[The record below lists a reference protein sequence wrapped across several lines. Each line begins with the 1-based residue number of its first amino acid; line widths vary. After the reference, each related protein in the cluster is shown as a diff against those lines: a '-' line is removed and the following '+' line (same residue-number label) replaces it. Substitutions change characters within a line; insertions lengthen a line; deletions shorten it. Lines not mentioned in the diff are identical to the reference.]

1 MAQVAAMRKA
11 RSVSSLVTA
20 VAAYPEQDSSSSC
33 CSPVAGCEGWSSTL
47 GRGRS
52 RASSVTSLASSSSGD
67 TTASFHV
74 KTGLS
79 TSTQLTV
86 R

>member
-11 RSVSSLVTA
+11 VSVSSLVTA
-20 VAAYPEQDSSSSC
+20 VAAYPDQDSSSSS
-33 CSPVAGCEGWSSTL
+33 CSPVGWSSAL
-47 GRGRS
+47 GRGRSRS
-52 RASSVTSLASSSSGD
+52 RASSVTSLASSSSGGD
-67 TTASFHV
+67 TAASFHV

-79 TSTQLTV
+79 TATQLTV

>member
-1 MAQVAAMRKA
+1 MEFAIF
-11 RSVSSLVTA
+11 
-20 VAAYPEQDSSSSC
+20 SSS
-33 CSPVAGCEGWSSTL
+33 PVPSYSGWSSGL
-47 GRGRS
+47 GRGRSRS
-52 RASSVTSLASSSSGD
+52 RASSVTSLASSSSGGD
-67 TTASFHV
+67 TAASFHV

>member
-1 MAQVAAMRKA
+1 MRKA
-11 RSVSSLVTA
+11 VSVSSLVTA
-20 VAAYPEQDSSSSC
+20 VAAYPDQDSSSSC
-33 CSPVAGCEGWSSTL
+33 CSPVPPYPGWNSAL

-52 RASSVTSLASSSSGD
+52 RASSVTSLASSSEGGD
-67 TTASFHV
+67 TAASFHV

>member
-1 MAQVAAMRKA
+1 MRKA
-11 RSVSSLVTA
+11 VSVSSLVTA
-20 VAAYPEQDSSSSC
+20 VAAYPDQDSSSSC
-33 CSPVAGCEGWSSTL
+33 CSPVGWSSAL

-52 RASSVTSLASSSSGD
+52 RASSVTSLASSSEGGD
-67 TTASFHV
+67 TAASFHV

>member
-1 MAQVAAMRKA
+1 M
-11 RSVSSLVTA
+11 SSLVTA
-20 VAAYPEQDSSSSC
+20 VAAYPDQDSSSSS
-33 CSPVAGCEGWSSTL
+33 CSPVGWSSAL

-52 RASSVTSLASSSSGD
+52 RASSVTSLASSSSGGD
-67 TTASFHV
+67 TAASFHV